1 MSVLLVNFN
10 LQISSSS
17 PTHLFSK
24 YGTVLLRYKIM
35 DFYIR

>member
-17 PTHLFSK
+17 PTLLFNK
-24 YGTVLLRYKIM
+24 YGTVLLHYKIM
-35 DFYIR
+35 DFYVR